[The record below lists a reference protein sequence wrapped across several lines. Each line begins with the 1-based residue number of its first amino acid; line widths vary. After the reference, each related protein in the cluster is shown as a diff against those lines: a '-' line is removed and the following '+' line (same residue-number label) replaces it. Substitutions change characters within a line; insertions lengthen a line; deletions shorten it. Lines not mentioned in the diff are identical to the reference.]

1 MRTINKNKQKQFYS
15 NPGKLVPIYE
25 TDEFGN
31 IQYIEVDGELVPVE
45 TGEYEPGFSEP
56 VEFKANISGELNDV
70 IVRAF
75 GTDSSNNHAQ
85 IVADKGVLPFKIGTR
100 IWLRS
105 KVEYKDEAK
114 TIPDGDSADY
124 VVRGLL
130 LEGLNQDMFYLE
142 VLNHES
148 KSEGEENGEQKS

>member
-15 NPGKLVPIYE
+15 NPGKSVPVYE
-25 TDEFGN
+25 TDEDGN

-45 TGEYEPGFSEP
+45 TGEYEPGFSTP
-56 VEFKANISGELNDV
+56 VEFKANISGKLDNVV
-70 IVRAF
+70 IRAP
-75 GTDSSNNHAQ
+75 GADASDNHAQ
-85 IVADKGVLPFKIGTR
+85 IVANKGVLPFKIGTR

-114 TIPDGDSADY
+114 TIPDEYSADY

-148 KSEGEENGEQKS
+148 KGEENGEQES

>member
-1 MRTINKNKQKQFYS
+1 MRTLNKNKQKQYYS

-45 TGEYEPGFSEP
+45 TGEYEPGFSMP
-56 VEFKANISGELNDV
+56 VEFKANIAGKLNDV

-75 GTDSSNNHAQ
+75 GADSSDNHAQ
-85 IVADKGVLPFKIGTR
+85 IVADKGMLPFKIGTR

-105 KVEYKDEAK
+105 KAEYKDEAK
-114 TIPDGDSADY
+114 TIVDGDSADY
-124 VVRGLL
+124 VVRGLM
-130 LEGLNQDMFYLE
+130 LEALDHDEFYLE

-148 KSEGEENGEQKS
+148 KREEEENGEQKS

>member
-1 MRTINKNKQKQFYS
+1 MRTLNRNKQKQYYS

-25 TDEFGN
+25 TDEEGN
-31 IQYIEVDGELVPVE
+31 IKYIEVDGELVPVE
-45 TGEYEPGFSEP
+45 TGEYEPGFSMP
-56 VEFKANISGELNDV
+56 VEFKANIAGKLDNVVIRASGAD
-70 IVRAF
+70 AS
-75 GTDSSNNHAQ
+75 DNHAQ
-85 IVADKGVLPFKIGTR
+85 IVADKGTLPFKIGTR

-124 VVRGLL
+124 VVRGLM
-130 LEGLNQDMFYLE
+130 LEDLNQDMFYLE

-148 KSEGEENGEQKS
+148 KGEET

>member
-1 MRTINKNKQKQFYS
+1 MRTLNKNKQKQYYS

-25 TDEFGN
+25 TDDEGN
-31 IQYIEVDGELVPVE
+31 IRYIEVDGELVPVE
-45 TGEYEPGFSEP
+45 TGEYEPGYSMP
-56 VEFKANISGELNDV
+56 VEFKANISGKLNDV

-75 GTDSSNNHAQ
+75 GADSSDNHAQ

-114 TIPDGDSADY
+114 TIVDGDSADY
-124 VVRGLL
+124 RVDGLM
-130 LEGLNQDMFYLE
+130 LEGINEDMFYLS

-148 KSEGEENGEQKS
+148 PKEENTENS

>member
-1 MRTINKNKQKQFYS
+1 MRTLNKNKQKQYYS

-25 TDEFGN
+25 TDDEGN
-31 IQYIEVDGELVPVE
+31 IRYIEVDGELAPVE
-45 TGEYEPGFSEP
+45 TGEYEPGFSMP
-56 VEFKANISGELNDV
+56 IEFKANITGKLDNVV
-70 IVRAF
+70 IRAA
-75 GTDSSNNHAQ
+75 GADASDNHAQ
-85 IVADKGVLPFKIGTR
+85 ILADKGILPFKIGTR

-114 TIPDGDSADY
+114 TMPDGDSADY
-124 VVRGLL
+124 VVRGLM

-148 KSEGEENGEQKS
+148 KSEGEENGERES

>member
-1 MRTINKNKQKQFYS
+1 MRTLNKNKQKQYYS

-25 TDEFGN
+25 TDEDGN
-31 IQYIEVDGELVPVE
+31 IRYIEVDGELAPVE
-45 TGEYEPGFSEP
+45 TGEYEPGFSTP
-56 VEFKANISGELNDV
+56 VEFKANISGKLNDV

-75 GTDSSNNHAQ
+75 GADSSNNHAQ

-124 VVRGLL
+124 RVDGLM
-130 LEGLNQDMFYLE
+130 LEGINEDMFYLS

-148 KSEGEENGEQKS
+148 PKEENTENS

>member
-1 MRTINKNKQKQFYS
+1 MRTLNKNKQKQFYS
-15 NPGKLVPIYE
+15 NPGKSVPIYE
-25 TDEFGN
+25 TDEDGN

-45 TGEYEPGFSEP
+45 TGEYEPGFSMP
-56 VEFKANISGELNDV
+56 VEFKANISGKLNDV

-75 GTDSSNNHAQ
+75 GADSSNNHAQ

-124 VVRGLL
+124 VIRGLL
-130 LEGLNQDMFYLE
+130 LEDLNQDMFYLE

-148 KSEGEENGEQKS
+148 KGEENGEQES